1 MNDSYLA
8 YKCIHTF
15 TCDRFTL
22 YTSHPTRSMP
32 FHKGY
37 THGCLGTFV
46 KIHLAQHFGNQ
57 KRDTEEHTGKMSS
70 RQGSAELEKGDS
82 GNPKWG
88 LLRITH
94 AAHIYSTRGTGPN
107 SGTADTAPE
116 IEKRK
121 TTEPKHPYT
130 LTKDRTTAR
139 SSLPKAG
146 WTCRLSRQPRW
157 KHAWKD
163 LFWGFPFQTP
173 IKSSQSVQCAPGS
186 GREYATTYGNAHLAA
201 DFLEGTPARGPW
213 VLCMVGPN
221 LSQYGCGRTPLRTGV
236 STC

>member
-1 MNDSYLA
+1 MGVTED
-8 YKCIHTF
+8 HT
-15 TCDRFTL
+15 CSTL
-22 YTSHPTRSMP
+22 YST
-32 FHKGY
+32 
-37 THGCLGTFV
+37 
-46 KIHLAQHFGNQ
+46 
-57 KRDTEEHTGKMSS
+57 
-70 RQGSAELEKGDS
+70 
-82 GNPKWG
+82 
-88 LLRITH
+88 
-94 AAHIYSTRGTGPN
+94 TRGTGPN

-121 TTEPKHPYT
+121 TTKPKHPHT

-146 WTCRLSRQPRW
+146 WSCRLSRQPRW
-157 KHAWKD
+157 KRAWKD

-173 IKSSQSVQCAPGS
+173 IKSSQSIRCAPGS

-213 VLCMVGPN
+213 VLCMASPN
-221 LSQYGCGRTPLRTGV
+221 LSQYGCGRTPLRTSM